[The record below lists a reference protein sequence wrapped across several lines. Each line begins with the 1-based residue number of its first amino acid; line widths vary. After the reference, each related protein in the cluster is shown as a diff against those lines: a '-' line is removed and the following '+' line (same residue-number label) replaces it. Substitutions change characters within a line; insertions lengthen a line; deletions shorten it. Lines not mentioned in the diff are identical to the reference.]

1 MHILEVRCHTWTC
14 TSSVKNLD
22 TSCFILFVLR
32 LLVLVLEFFVV
43 WGFFF
48 FRKRIPLRFNSAPS
62 FNSVCFPR
70 NICAQWNETLK
81 IKFLRGQQCLLKK
94 KKKKALFEDEAS
106 TYFNWSFIYRCWM
119 CLKMNASSNWWWRS
133 MDLVWTSLHL
143 LIINPTWMSH

>member
-81 IKFLRGQQCLLKK
+81 IKFPRGQQCLLKK
-94 KKKKALFEDEAS
+94 KKKKRHFLRMKQAHISTDLLFIGAGCVWKWMLLPTGDGEAWI
-106 TYFNWSFIYRCWM
+106 WSGPLCIYW
-119 CLKMNASSNWWWRS
+119 
-133 MDLVWTSLHL
+133 
-143 LIINPTWMSH
+143 